1 MVNLADVADPTV
13 LVADDDR
20 GCRRAVREA
29 LETVGIRTYPA
40 SSGRRAIA
48 VIRRRRVHV
57 GIFDLHMPEMSGLD
71 AIRFLRQERIYVPVI
86 VMTSDPTGGLEER
99 ALSEGAVSLLLKPI
113 DLGVIR
119 DAVRVAFEK
128 YV

>member
-1 MVNLADVADPTV
+1 MVEAGNRKV

-29 LETVGIRTYPA
+29 LERVGIRTYPA
-40 SSGRRAIA
+40 SSGRQAVD
-48 VIRRRRVHV
+48 VIRRREVHLGV
-57 GIFDLHMPEMSGLD
+57 FDLHMPEMSGLD
-71 AIRFLRQERIYVPVI
+71 AIRFLRRERIYVPVI
-86 VMTSDPTGGLEER
+86 VMTSDRSSGLRER
-99 ALSEGAVSLLLKPI
+99 ALDEGAVSLVLKPI

-119 DAVRVAFEK
+119 DAVRIAFEK